1 MRSARRIGLLVV
13 LFSSIQ
19 LLAASDLIRINESEM
34 KATVVDKEIS
44 VGMSV
49 WNDSEAEI
57 TGTMSFDLLDSNDVA
72 VSTSKFTEELK
83 PGRNVAILKVSAAN
97 MPGCLSYVVA
107 EDSSDPNALWVTEV
121 WDSEASHTASLSLP
135 AVKNSIPQSKA

>member
-34 KATVVDKEIS
+34 KATVVGSSRAELILAGRWRFAATAFLPGFNSSVNFDKEIS

-57 TGTMSFDLLDSNDVA
+57 TGTLSFDLLDSNDVV
-72 VSTSKFTEELK
+72 VSTSGVRGRK
-83 PGRNVAILKVSAAN
+83 PPYRL
-97 MPGCLSYVVA
+97 
-107 EDSSDPNALWVTEV
+107 
-121 WDSEASHTASLSLP
+121 
-135 AVKNSIPQSKA
+135 